1 MTGHYNIDLSQVKHV
16 GTRSTSEE
24 LRRRLPRLTMS
35 LVMTV
40 IFLIVSAIV
49 PSTIGEIDLPGLNL
63 KADFLVWFIAM
74 VIAVLFLIRALSDAM
89 VLGDIVTDIFVKRL
103 GIKQKV
109 SPKRAFRD
117 FIYIII
123 VILVAAGISPVLSE
137 VGNFGS
143 TLRNITTYV
152 ALGIILILIY
162 DIGRILYRI
171 IEQRAGSM
179 AERLAKMA
187 EKTKESK

>member
-1 MTGHYNIDLSQVKHV
+1 MKPVSNEV
-16 GTRSTSEE
+16 
-24 LRRRLPRLTMS
+24 RRRFPRLTMS
-35 LVMTV
+35 LVMAIIFWIVSLIVPPTMGD
-40 IFLIVSAIV
+40 IEIPGLDLKAGFLIMIITTVVA
-49 PSTIGEIDLPGLNL
+49 
-63 KADFLVWFIAM
+63 A
-74 VIAVLFLIRALSDAM
+74 LFLIRALSDALI
-89 VLGDIVTDIFVKRL
+89 LGDIVTDILVKHL

-123 VILVAAGISPVLSE
+123 VILVAAAISPILGE
-137 VGNFGS
+137 VGNLGS
-143 TLRNITTYV
+143 TLRNITTYI

-171 IEQRAGSM
+171 IEQK
-179 AERLAKMA
+179 AESVADRLAKMT

>member
-1 MTGHYNIDLSQVKHV
+1 MKSV
-16 GTRSTSEE
+16 GNEI
-24 LRRRLPRLTMS
+24 RRRFPRLTMS
-35 LVMTV
+35 LVMAI
-40 IFLIVSAIV
+40 IFWIVSIIV
-49 PSTIGEIDLPGLNL
+49 PPTMGEIDIPGLDL
-63 KADFLVWFIAM
+63 KASFLVMIITT
-74 VIAVLFLIRALSDAM
+74 VIAALFLIRALSDALI
-89 VLGDIVTDIFVKRL
+89 LGDIVTDIFVKRL
-103 GIKQKV
+103 GIKLEV

-123 VILVAAGISPVLSE
+123 VILVAAAISPILGE

-143 TLRNITTYV
+143 ILRNVITYI

-171 IEQRAGSM
+171 IEQRAESV
-179 AERLAKMA
+179 ADRLAKMA

>member
-1 MTGHYNIDLSQVKHV
+1 MKPV
-16 GTRSTSEE
+16 GKEI
-24 LRRRLPRLTMS
+24 RRRFPRLTMS
-35 LVMTV
+35 LVMTF
-40 IFLIVSAIV
+40 IFWIVSIIV
-49 PSTIGEIDLPGLNL
+49 PPTMGDIVIPGLNL
-63 KADFLVWFIAM
+63 KAQYLVWIVTT
-74 VIAVLFLIRALSDAM
+74 VITYVFLLRALSDAL
-89 VLGDIVTDIFVKRL
+89 VLGDILTDIFVKRL
-103 GIKQKV
+103 GIKLDV

-123 VILVAAGISPVLSE
+123 VILVAAAISPILGE

-143 TLRNITTYV
+143 TLRNITTYI

-171 IEQRAGSM
+171 IEQRAE
-179 AERLAKMA
+179 AVADRLAKIA

>member
-1 MTGHYNIDLSQVKHV
+1 MK
-16 GTRSTSEE
+16 TRSTSEE
-24 LRRRLPRLTMS
+24 VRRRLPRLTMS

-40 IFLIVSAIV
+40 IFLIVSAII

-103 GIKQKV
+103 GIKQQV

-117 FIYIII
+117 LIYIII
-123 VILVAAGISPVLSE
+123 VILVAAGVSPVLSE
-137 VGNFGS
+137 VGDFGG

-171 IEQRAGSM
+171 IEQRAELI
-179 AERLAKMA
+179 AERLAKKV
-187 EKTKESK
+187 EKTKENK

>member
-1 MTGHYNIDLSQVKHV
+1 M
-16 GTRSTSEE
+16 SEE
-24 LRRRLPRLTMS
+24 VRRRLPRLTMS

-40 IFLIVSAIV
+40 IFFIISAVI
-49 PSTIGEIDLPGLNL
+49 PPTIGDTDLPGLNL
-63 KADFLVWFIAM
+63 KADFLVWIIAM
-74 VIAVLFLIRALSDAM
+74 VIAALFLIRALSDALI
-89 VLGDIVTDIFVKRL
+89 LGDIVTDIFVKRL

-109 SPKRAFRD
+109 SPRRAFRD
-117 FIYIII
+117 FMYIIV
-123 VILVAAGISPVLSE
+123 VILVAAALSPVLSE
-137 VGNFGS
+137 VGDFGG

-171 IEQRAGSM
+171 IEQRAESV